1 MASTIVS
8 RKTPALKSRRP
19 QPRGAP
25 SAGTGRSREASSR
38 ECAELPSREA
48 LIARLEAQRAEL
60 LSAMSNVNLARRT
73 IEEHAAYP
81 RFAGDLPTT
90 PEQHARY
97 RQRVL
102 EALKDA
108 AEALATAYPM
118 LEKIAAALEVEEMLR
133 QQPPAATRVAS

>member
-8 RKTPALKSRRP
+8 RKPSGLKSRR
-19 QPRGAP
+19 QQARGAP
-25 SAGTGRSREASSR
+25 AAGTGRSREAAAR
-38 ECAELPSREA
+38 ECAELPSRAA
-48 LIARLEAQRAEL
+48 LIARLEAQRTEL
-60 LSAMSNVNLARRT
+60 LCAMSNVNLARRT

-108 AEALATAYPM
+108 GEALATAYPM
-118 LEKIAAALEVEEMLR
+118 LEKIAAALEVEEMLKE
-133 QQPPAATRVAS
+133 QPPAATRVAS